1 MSRRTSVALGLA
13 VFAAAGWTFLPMS
26 TAHAETTYEAFAQ
39 ANGFEL
45 AIANSSIPTG
55 IAIEGGGPAAAVRQ
69 NNIGVADANAQF
81 PYAGQTVPG
90 LPGTGAALFGFP
102 APAYPFEASTNAG
115 SAPSTV
121 SYPGVTL
128 HAESG
133 DFTTLASSLVGQ
145 GALGANSTAR
155 VDESRNGDVTSTAS
169 TTADAIKLGP
179 YATLSDVRS
188 VATVLA
194 DGATGKVTRTTSTSI
209 GRISVP
215 GLAFEIPK
223 QSPTQVPIP
232 VPIPGVPNQAPFE
245 FPPFPFPMG
254 GETLHNPDIGIQDGY
269 FTFTQIS
276 GGQKQTYT
284 LPTKETLAAFSK
296 AGYTISF
303 QAPEETKSGIVSGTY
318 RFVYEAPAPPPNTYY
333 NGPTKFT
340 QSTALVSAAVDLRP
354 VEAVAPGPG
363 LPLSDAIPPVP
374 ADTTTAA
381 EPLAR
386 PRPSSDRRPLRRRW
400 SRVRIPP
407 LPPPRRPTP
416 SPSAPPRRAW
426 LAPVGSGEDQMFLT
440 IVLIA
445 GMGLIAATAISVL
458 GVRS

>member
-1 MSRRTSVALGLA
+1 MPSRRALTRI
-13 VFAAAGWTFLPMS
+13 AAGTGAALLAIGCWAGLPAS
-26 TAHAETTYEAFAQ
+26 PARAASSYEAKAQ

-55 IAIEGGGPAAAVRQ
+55 IAIEGGGPAAVVRQ

-102 APAYPFEASTNAG
+102 SPAYPFGASTNAG
-115 SAPSTV
+115 SAPETV

-133 DFTTLASSLVGQ
+133 DFTTLASSQVGQ
-145 GALGANSTAR
+145 GGAFGATSTTR
-155 VDESRNGDVTSTAS
+155 IDESRNGDVTSQAATA
-169 TTADAIKLGP
+169 ADAIKLGP

-188 VATVLA
+188 VAQVLA
-194 DGATGKVTRTTSTSI
+194 DGATGQITRTTTTSI

-215 GLAFEIPK
+215 ALSFDIPK
-223 QSPTQVPIP
+223 QSPSQVPVP

-254 GETLHNPDIGIQDGY
+254 GETLHNPDIGIQDGF

-284 LPTKETLAAFSK
+284 LPTKETLKAFGD

-303 QAPEETKSGIVSGTY
+303 QAPQETRSGIVSGTY
-318 RFVYEAPAPPPNTYY
+318 RFVYEAPAPPANTYY
-333 NGPTKFT
+333 NGPTTFT
-340 QSTALVSAAVDLRP
+340 QSTALVSASVDLRP

-363 LPLSDAIPPVP
+363 LPLSDPIAGAPAAPVTPEAVAPVP
-374 ADTTTAA
+374 AVVGPPAIVMPAA
-381 EPLAR
+381 AL
-386 PRPSSDRRPLRRRW
+386 
-400 SRVRIPP
+400 
-407 LPPPRRPTP
+407 PRRPSGGGRAP
-416 SPSAPPRRAW
+416 RSASRHRHPQFRATG
-426 LAPVGSGEDQMFLT
+426 PGGP
-440 IVLIA
+440 
-445 GMGLIAATAISVL
+445 GRG
-458 GVRS
+458 R